1 MTRIPLSILDLAPVI
16 EGSTGAEA
24 LRSAV
29 EVAQAAEGAGYKRY
43 WFAEHHL
50 APGVASAAP
59 AVLSAIVA
67 GQTSRIRV
75 GSGAVLLSTTSPLV
89 AAEQFGTI
97 SAFHPRR
104 LDLGVGR
111 AFRLPASKSESSEDS
126 QPLLP
131 ERHTTTEPQE
141 INGITF
147 PKAPSFPNDSA
158 IRERLLAEKK
168 VLSANRHP
176 APFDE
181 EIELILNLQKGSHT
195 TQDGRE
201 HSSPTVAGSDFELY
215 VLASSGGESATV
227 AARRGLPLVA
237 NYHVSPATTLDTVRA
252 YREKFIPGVLNKPYV
267 IVSADVLV
275 ADSHER
281 AQRLAIPYAEWVL
294 SIRSGRSGAAQYR
307 TPAHAA
313 QRIWAEAEK
322 ELVEDRVITRFVGT
336 AESVTGQLE
345 ALAEITGADELLIT
359 TIAHTHIDRLR
370 SVELLAAH
378 WHGTRA
384 TESDRKLADW
394 VSI

>member
-1 MTRIPLSILDLAPVI
+1 MTRIPLSILDLAPVT
-16 EGSTGAEA
+16 EGVSGAEA

-50 APGVASAAP
+50 APGVASSAP

-67 GQTSRIRV
+67 SQTSRIRV

-97 SAFHPRR
+97 SAFHPDR
-104 LDLGVGR
+104 LDLGIGR
-111 AFRLPASKSESSEDS
+111 AFRVPAEQSDGAQDKAV
-126 QPLLP
+126 PP
-131 ERHTTTEPQE
+131 ARTPAAKPQE
-141 INGITF
+141 IKGITF
-147 PKAPSFPNDSA
+147 PKAPHFPNDSA
-158 IRERLLAEKK
+158 LRERLLAEKK
-168 VLSANRHP
+168 LLSANRQP
-176 APFDE
+176 APFAQEVD
-181 EIELILNLQKGSHT
+181 LILDLQAGKHT
-195 TQDGRE
+195 DNDGRD
-201 HSSPTVAGSDFELY
+201 HSSPAVAGSDFELY
-215 VLASSGGESATV
+215 ILASSGGESATV
-227 AARRGLPLVA
+227 AALRGLPLVA

-252 YREKFIPGVLNKPYV
+252 YRENFTPGVLPQPYV

-281 AQRLAIPYAEWVL
+281 AQELATPYAEWVL

-307 TPAHAA
+307 TPAQAV

-322 ELVEDRVITRFVGT
+322 ELVEDRVLTRFVGT
-336 AESVTGQLE
+336 AESVTHQLE
-345 ALAEITGADELLIT
+345 ALAEVTDADELLIT

-378 WHGTRA
+378 WNGTRL
-384 TESDRKLADW
+384 TESDRKIADW
-394 VSI
+394 VAI